1 MQVMARWKRAVGW
14 LVAGLIWL
22 GAGLAVAG
30 EEPRETV
37 EAVLQADRVLPEK
50 AGTASESEADRKEDQ
65 TAVFDGKGEEDYR
78 KGLVACDRKYA
89 SHAIKLLT
97 KAAGYG
103 YVDAMLKLG
112 QMYADGELVVANE
125 ETAFR
130 WYKQAADQG
139 SPIGE
144 YKVGM
149 MYLRGQGVARDKAQA
164 AAWLGKSARQG
175 YARAQTNYGSLHVA
189 GMGVPQDFVEAVNWF
204 RKAAKQ
210 EYGDAQYLMGVAYEY
225 GEGVPQDVETARA
238 WYRRA
243 VANGNGNAAGPLYRL
258 EGYQREER

>member
-1 MQVMARWKRAVGW
+1 MRAMMRWKRTAGW
-14 LVAGLIWL
+14 LVAGWL
-22 GAGLAVAG
+22 AVGLAVAG
-30 EEPRETV
+30 EESRETAG
-37 EAVLQADRVLPEK
+37 AVLPADTVSPAK
-50 AGTASESEADRKEDQ
+50 AGAAGESVPDSEEGK
-65 TAVFDGKGEEDYR
+65 AVSSDDKGERDYR
-78 KGLVACDRKYA
+78 KGLAACDRQYA
-89 SHAIKLLT
+89 SRAIRLLT

-103 YVDAMLKLG
+103 HVDAMLKLG
-112 QMYADGELVVANE
+112 QMYADGELVVADKKA
-125 ETAFR
+125 AFD
-130 WYKQAADQG
+130 WYRQAADRG
-139 SPIGE
+139 SSIGE

-204 RKAAKQ
+204 RKAAEQ

-258 EGYQREER
+258 EGYQREE